1 MVSWSSR
8 YVCIPHQAFLC
19 DTMSQS
25 PHRDITLFPV
35 KRIAY
40 PYERS
45 TVFTSTLPEAN
56 GRSRKNSVSSR
67 SKPNGDNGNNK
78 VEMLGDLHLV
88 DYRYSRFALDTRT
101 GLFTMVRSVL
111 RFSASYTLLMLL

>member
-8 YVCIPHQAFLC
+8 YVCIPRQVSLC

-25 PHRDITLFPV
+25 LHRDITLFPV
-35 KRIAY
+35 KRITY

-45 TVFTSTLPEAN
+45 TVFTSTLPEAS

-67 SKPNGDNGNNK
+67 SKPNGDNGDNK
-78 VEMLGDLHLV
+78 VEMVEDLHIV
-88 DYRYSRFALDTRT
+88 DYRHSRFALDTRT
-101 GLFTMVRSVL
+101 GLFTIIRSVL
-111 RFSASYTLLMLL
+111 RFSAPYTLLMLF

>member
-1 MVSWSSR
+1 M
-8 YVCIPHQAFLC
+8 
-19 DTMSQS
+19 TMSQS

-45 TVFTSTLPEAN
+45 TVFLGTSPESN
-56 GRSRKNSVSSR
+56 GRSRKLSVSSR
-67 SKPNGDNGNNK
+67 SKPNGDNSDSK
-78 VEMLGDLHLV
+78 VEMLQDLHIV

-101 GLFTMVRSVL
+101 GLFAMVR
-111 RFSASYTLLMLL
+111 